1 MENTSTTSPTSFVM
15 LSLSE
20 YEDFKNQI
28 LDLKNRNTQVS
39 DSLMKFEYFLKS
51 LNSDEDVIEKFN
63 KNLEKYDKIG
73 SALFDTYEYVKDK
86 MSIKL

>member
-1 MENTSTTSPTSFVM
+1 M